1 MKILVI
7 SPYFPDEKNA
17 FIKSIFVKEQL
28 LDLRNS
34 VDGIMV
40 VSPVPFTMGIT
51 EAEKH
56 CKNYRSKN
64 MLVEYPRFLHL
75 PIRLFRE
82 RMDKREAKIIL
93 KIINKNK
100 WEFDIIHCHFT
111 WPSGGAG
118 AVLADQLKKPFVV
131 TIHENKDWFEEELNS
146 KDEKLENIWKS
157 ADQLIRVNTSDLEIL
172 HKYNNNVIFMPV
184 GFNRNR
190 LPILNKSVS
199 RLKLGIDVDEI
210 VLFSFGNL
218 IERKGFHFLIEAV
231 RLLIEDDRKIVCYI
245 GGEGDYRSALEK
257 LIEEKGLGRN
267 IRMLGRIPEDDISTW
282 VCACDLFV
290 VPSTRESFG
299 LTVVEAL
306 ACGRPVVAT
315 KNGGSEEIIKDDR
328 VGYLCEVKDPVD
340 MAMKIKKALISQ
352 WDSEFIIAFAE
363 DYSWQRINIEL
374 LATYQRILNRRN
386 G

>member
-1 MKILVI
+1 
-7 SPYFPDEKNA
+7 
-17 FIKSIFVKEQL
+17 
-28 LDLRNS
+28 
-34 VDGIMV
+34 
-40 VSPVPFTMGIT
+40 
-51 EAEKH
+51 
-56 CKNYRSKN
+56 
-64 MLVEYPRFLHL
+64 
-75 PIRLFRE
+75 
-82 RMDKREAKIIL
+82 
-93 KIINKNK
+93 
-100 WEFDIIHCHFT
+100 
-111 WPSGGAG
+111 
-118 AVLADQLKKPFVV
+118 
-131 TIHENKDWFEEELNS
+131 
-146 KDEKLENIWKS
+146 
-157 ADQLIRVNTSDLEIL
+157 
-172 HKYNNNVIFMPV
+172 MPV

-199 RLKLGIDVDEI
+199 RLKLGIEVDEI
-210 VLFSFGNL
+210 VLFSLGNL

-245 GGEGDYRSALEK
+245 GGEGNYRSVLEK
-257 LIEEKGLGRN
+257 MIEEKGLGRN

-282 VCACDLFV
+282 ICACDLFI

-374 LATYQRILNRRN
+374 LALYRRILNRRD